1 MATPTDAELILK
13 LYELRT
19 EPTMREARKFVA
31 TFNPSGPDEIV
42 AMQKDFGGQNN
53 SYWRQ
58 VLSYWEMAASLVLR
72 GALDPDLFL
81 DCNGEPFFLYAKY
94 TPYHEVY
101 AQVTGVPFMRHTAKL
116 IETYPAMQDRYT
128 MMLARM
134 NAMKKQAAPE
144 TKNA

>member
-1 MATPTDAELILK
+1 MATATDAELILK

-19 EPTMREARKFVA
+19 EPTMRAARNFVA
-31 TFNPSGPDEIV
+31 TFSPASPDEIV

-94 TPYHEVY
+94 TPYHEIY
-101 AQVTGVPFMRHTAKL
+101 AKTTGVPFMRHTGKL

-134 NAMKKQAAPE
+134 SAAKKQVATDE
-144 TKNA
+144 KVS

>member
-1 MATPTDAELILK
+1 MASPTDAELILK

-31 TFNPSGPDEIV
+31 LFTPSGPEDII

-94 TPYHEVY
+94 TPYHEAY
-101 AQVTGVPFMRHTAKL
+101 QQLTGVPFMRHTAKL
-116 IETYPAMQDRYT
+116 IETYPAMQERYT

-134 NAMKKQAAPE
+134 NAMRKQTLPE
-144 TKNA
+144 TKSA